1 MYFSTYGLRKTW
13 LDKRLRIPLSEFPS
27 TSNMINGRKPYSKLN
42 DSTFAIFTDPCQRN
56 SA

>member
-1 MYFSTYGLRKTW
+1 MYLSTYGLRKTW
-13 LDKRLRIPLSEFPS
+13 LDKRVKSPLSEFPS
-27 TSNMINGRKPYSKLN
+27 TSYMVNGQKHYSKLN